1 MKNLRNKHLVF
12 PAVLAVLSLVAAVVF
27 WRPIA
32 QWFGFSAMAQ
42 AGHAH
47 DHGGADAGAALPAG
61 ARDQLAKA
69 FEHYDRISTL
79 LATDSVEGL
88 PALAQDLAG
97 ALESARAELGDA
109 PAVIGQQLGLGAT
122 SAVKLRDA
130 ADVATARDA
139 FAQLSQSLVALA
151 SVDPSL
157 QEGWRI
163 FQCPMTSGFG
173 KWFQR
178 GDKMTNPYMGK
189 KMLACGTRS
198 AWEVEGLQLLTDASS
213 NEVAHY
219 TCPMHPSVKQA
230 TAGACPICG
239 MDLVPVTKGEL
250 HSGVIIVDDA
260 RRQRIGVKTGKVERA
275 PLNVEI
281 RALGRITW
289 DETRLEDVTLRV
301 KGWIKGLRVNA
312 TGEPVRKGQVLFT
325 LYSPELY
332 AAQQEFLLANRR
344 AGQHGDQ
351 SLLEASRRRLRLWG
365 VSDAQ
370 IDAIAKADEP
380 IEYLPFLSPTSG
392 YVIEK
397 DVVEGA
403 AIEPGMK
410 LFRIAP
416 LDRVWVEADVY
427 EADLPH
433 VKVGQTASVSL
444 PFLPGR
450 KFEGKVKYVY
460 PYLTGETRT
469 GRIRLELPNTGLE
482 LKPDM
487 YADITFHRELGER
500 LLVPA
505 SAVIYTGPR
514 RLVFLDLGEGRFKP
528 QVVQLGVRGADTF
541 EVLDG
546 LKDGDVVVTSGNF
559 LIAAESR
566 LRSSADFW
574 SGGEE

>member
-1 MKNLRNKHLVF
+1 MSILRKKHLLV
-12 PAVLAVLSLVAAVVF
+12 PTALAVVGLVAVLVF
-27 WRPIA
+27 WRPLA
-32 QWFGFSAMAQ
+32 AWFGLSGANA
-42 AGHAH
+42 AVHNHAH
-47 DHGGADAGAALPAG
+47 EASAPQGLPPS
-61 ARDQLAKA
+61 ARSQLTRA
-69 FEHYDRISTL
+69 FDGYEQVRAL
-79 LATDSVEGL
+79 LASDSIEGL
-88 PALAQDLAG
+88 AGVAQELAQS
-97 ALESARAELGDA
+97 LESTRAELGDTA
-109 PAVIGQQLGLGAT
+109 HATGEQLTLGSAA
-122 SAVKLRDA
+122 AVKLRDA
-130 ADVATARDA
+130 ADVQTARDA
-139 FAQLSQSLVALA
+139 FAEVSQSLIALA
-151 SVDPSL
+151 SLDPEL
-157 QEGWRI
+157 QDGWRI
-163 FQCPMTSGFG
+163 FQCPMTNGFG

-178 GDKMTNPYMGK
+178 SDKMGNPYMGK

-198 AWEVEGLQLLTDASS
+198 AWEVEGLQLAAGADAH
-213 NEVAHY
+213 EVAHY

-230 TAGACPICG
+230 SPGQCPMCG

-260 RRQRIGVKTGKVERA
+260 RRQRIGVKTAQVTRE
-275 PLNVEI
+275 PLDLAI

-301 KGWIKGLRVNA
+301 KGWIKDLRVSA
-312 TGEPVRKGQVLFT
+312 TGVPVRKGQVLFS

-332 AAQQEFLLANRR
+332 SAQQEFLLAKRS
-344 AGQHGDQ
+344 AGEHGDPT
-351 SLLEASRRRLRLWG
+351 LLEASRRRLRLWG
-365 VSDAQ
+365 VSEAQ
-370 IDAIAKADEP
+370 IDVIAEKGEP
-380 IEYLPFLSPTSG
+380 LEHVPFLSPASG

-403 AIEPGMK
+403 AVEPGMK
-410 LFRIAP
+410 LFRIVP

-433 VKVGQTASVSL
+433 VKVGQTATVTL

-460 PYLTGETRT
+460 PYLEGATRT
-469 GRIRLELPNTGLE
+469 GKIRLELPNQDLE

-487 YADITFHRELGER
+487 YADITFHRDLGER

-514 RLVFLDLGEGRFKP
+514 RIVFIDLGEGRFKP
-528 QVVQLGVRGADTF
+528 QEVQLGVRGADAF
-541 EVLDG
+541 EVLGG
-546 LKDGDVVVTSGNF
+546 LNEGDVVVTSGNF